1 MTRGDHDDLPKER
14 SKLFPALIG
23 IGALLIWFAALWFM
37 FGDVL

>member
-1 MTRGDHDDLPKER
+1 MSSGDDKHRDAR
-14 SKLFPALIG
+14 SKALVAVVA